1 MGILIIEC
9 SLFIFCL
16 SMHLITYK
24 RMKKDNNRMDLL
36 SRENSKLIEENDNLR
51 DKLKNLGFTEIDL
64 KKYQ

>member
-1 MGILIIEC
+1 
-9 SLFIFCL
+9 
-16 SMHLITYK
+16 
-24 RMKKDNNRMDLL
+24 MKKDNNRMDLL